1 MASSV
6 ACSILRKTLRF
17 QFCSTLNSSRRVA
30 ICCSSL
36 ASSFQSASLVRR
48 KQTQSM
54 SNPPFSIY
62 PRFASFKVGD
72 DENLMNVLQ
81 SEIECVKEPKDPGQ
95 EIIVPKE
102 FPFEII
108 DSHGDQTITLKR
120 EYNNESIQVTVYM
133 NLDIERDDRQDENV
147 DHQEGSE
154 VQPNISLHI
163 TVDKGQGFILEFG
176 CKLNSNELEI
186 ESMASRSDHFDTQGA
201 YQGPVFSDLDENL
214 QKALHKYLEVRG
226 IKSSSLHSFLYEYM
240 INKDERE
247 YLKWLKNLKEFLL
260 R

>member
-6 ACSILRKTLRF
+6 ACSILRKTSRF
-17 QFCSTLNSSRRVA
+17 QVCSTLNSSRRVPL
-30 ICCSSL
+30 CCSSL
-36 ASSFQSASLVRR
+36 ASSSQSASLFRR
-48 KQTQSM
+48 AQTQSI
-54 SNPPFSIY
+54 SYPPFSIS

-81 SEIECVKEPKDPGQ
+81 SEIECVKEPKDPR
-95 EIIVPKE
+95 EINVPKE

-133 NLDIERDDRQDENV
+133 NLDIEGDDIRDENV
-147 DHQEGSE
+147 DHQEGP

-176 CKLNSNELEI
+176 CKLNSDELEI

-214 QKALHKYLEVRG
+214 QKAFHKYLEVRG

-260 R
+260 K